1 MSLCCYGLIESNKE
15 KRYLVALDFYAFGGG
30 FEYVPFGGK
39 GQSRPFGIKVIKGR
53 AAFGLII
60 L

>member
-39 GQSRPFGIKVIKGR
+39 GQSRPFLS
-53 AAFGLII
+53 LIHI
-60 L
+60 